1 VPKAEPSFVTRSI
14 TIAGIDRST
23 ISISETPD
31 RSEVRVSIS
40 QNAERVSDMQMA
52 TIRMDAAQLAALCGV
67 QYSLDVLKKEA
78 PPELTT
84 AGAA

>member
-1 VPKAEPSFVTRSI
+1 MPKAEPSFVTRSI
-14 TIAGIDRST
+14 TIAGIDRNT

-40 QNAERVSDMQMA
+40 QNGERGTGMQIA

-67 QYSLDVLKKEA
+67 RYSLDVLEKEA
-78 PPELTT
+78 PPE
-84 AGAA
+84 AGAAS